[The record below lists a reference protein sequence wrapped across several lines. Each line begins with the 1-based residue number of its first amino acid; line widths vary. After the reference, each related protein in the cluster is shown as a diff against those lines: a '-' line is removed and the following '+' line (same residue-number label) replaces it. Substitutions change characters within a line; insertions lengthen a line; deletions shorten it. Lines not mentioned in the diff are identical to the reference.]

1 MTCWPAAFRL
11 PRQFLKPDPNMS
23 PDSRFFRESFL
34 LSCIG
39 CGIIEERRN
48 YKMRVLLVEDDRKLS
63 AAVCKLLEKEQITVD
78 PVYDGN
84 DGLDWALSTEYD
96 AVILDVMLPG
106 MDGFAVLRALRK
118 EKIATPVLMLT
129 ARAALEDRLT
139 GLDSGADYY
148 LPKPF
153 ESAELISCLHAIT
166 RRGDRTPMMSLS
178 CGDLLLGQKDGK
190 LKNTE
195 NGQDVKLGAKEYQL
209 MELFL
214 RNPGR
219 ILSKETMHERVWGLE
234 SDAEYNNLEVYV
246 SFLRKK
252 LAFIGSRMKIKATRG
267 VGYALEEEA

>member
-1 MTCWPAAFRL
+1 
-11 PRQFLKPDPNMS
+11 
-23 PDSRFFRESFL
+23 
-34 LSCIG
+34 
-39 CGIIEERRN
+39 
-48 YKMRVLLVEDDRKLS
+48 MRVLLVEDDRKLS
-63 AAVCKLLEKEQITVD
+63 AAVCRLLEKERITAD

-96 AVILDVMLPG
+96 AIILDVMLPG
-106 MDGFAVLRALRK
+106 KDGFSDLRELSK
-118 EKIATPVLMLT
+118 EKVATPVLMLT

-166 RRGDRTPMMSLS
+166 RRGTRAPMMALT
-178 CGDLLLGQKDGK
+178 CGDIALDQKDGK

-195 NGQDVKLGAKEYQL
+195 NAQEIKLGAKEYQL

-214 RNPGR
+214 RNPGQ
-219 ILSKETMHERVWGLE
+219 ILAKETIQERVWGLE
-234 SDAEYNNLEVYV
+234 SEAEYNNLEVYV

>member
-1 MTCWPAAFRL
+1 
-11 PRQFLKPDPNMS
+11 
-23 PDSRFFRESFL
+23 
-34 LSCIG
+34 
-39 CGIIEERRN
+39 
-48 YKMRVLLVEDDRKLS
+48 MRVLLVEDDRKLS
-63 AAVCKLLEKEQITVD
+63 AAVCKLLEKERITVD

-84 DGLDWALSTEYD
+84 NGLDWALSTEYD
-96 AVILDVMLPG
+96 AVVLDVMLPG
-106 MDGFAVLRALRK
+106 MDGFSVLRSLRK
-118 EKIATPVLMLT
+118 EKIAVPVLMLT
-129 ARAALEDRLT
+129 ARTALEDRLT

-166 RRGDRTPMMSLS
+166 RRGDRAPMMSLS
-178 CGDLLLGQKDGK
+178 CGDLLLEQKTGK

-214 RNPGR
+214 RNPSQ
-219 ILSKETMHERVWGLE
+219 ILAKETMHDRVWGLE

-252 LAFIGSRMKIKATRG
+252 LSFIGSRMKIKATRG

>member
-1 MTCWPAAFRL
+1 
-11 PRQFLKPDPNMS
+11 
-23 PDSRFFRESFL
+23 
-34 LSCIG
+34 
-39 CGIIEERRN
+39 
-48 YKMRVLLVEDDRKLS
+48 MRILLVEDDRKLS
-63 AAVCKLLEKEQITVD
+63 AALCKLLEKERISVD
-78 PVYDGN
+78 PVYNGN
-84 DGLDWALSTEYD
+84 DGLDWALSSEYD
-96 AVILDVMLPG
+96 AVILDVMMPG
-106 MDGFAVLRALRK
+106 MDGFSVLRSLRK
-118 EKIATPVLMLT
+118 EKNAVPVLMLT
-129 ARAALEDRLT
+129 ARSALEDRLA

-148 LPKPF
+148 LSKPF
-153 ESAELISCLHAIT
+153 ESAELISCLRAIT
-166 RRGDRTPMMSLS
+166 RRGDRAPIMSLS

-195 NGQDVKLGAKEYQL
+195 NGLDVKLGAKEYQL

-219 ILSKETMHERVWGLE
+219 ILAKETLQERVWGLE